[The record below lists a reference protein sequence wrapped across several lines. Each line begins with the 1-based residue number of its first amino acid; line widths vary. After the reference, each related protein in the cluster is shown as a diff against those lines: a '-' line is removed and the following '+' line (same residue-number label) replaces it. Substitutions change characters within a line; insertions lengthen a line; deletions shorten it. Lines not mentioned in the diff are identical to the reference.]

1 MFVNKAEHLS
11 NAPTEDVKM
20 RFFKNYFTIQVC
32 EDCTDFNFIKWVYH
46 ESLIGMNHNRKSGS
60 K

>member
-1 MFVNKAEHLS
+1 MFVSKAEHLS
-11 NAPTEDVKM
+11 NAPSEDVKM
-20 RFFKNYFTIQVC
+20 IDFFTIQVC

-46 ESLIGMNHNRKSGS
+46 ESQIGMNHNRKSGS